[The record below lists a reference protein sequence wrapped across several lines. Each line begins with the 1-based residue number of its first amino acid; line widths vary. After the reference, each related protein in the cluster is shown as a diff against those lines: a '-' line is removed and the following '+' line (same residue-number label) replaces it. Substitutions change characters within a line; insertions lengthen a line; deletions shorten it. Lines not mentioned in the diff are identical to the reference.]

1 MRAVTVVFKTIF
13 RHSFK
18 DLHGSEDIL
27 SPERYMS
34 LRRKIVGLMAVVSV
48 VPLLLMAAIN
58 YYEYRAA
65 LGREIQNPLRI
76 LVSKTKNSF
85 ELFLAE
91 RTSTVSF
98 IASAYPFEELAQEK
112 NLKHIFRVMTQV
124 FDGFV
129 DLGLLDE
136 NGVQVSYAGPY
147 SLAGKNYA
155 EQSWFNQVMI
165 RGTYISDV
173 FMGYRNFPHMVI
185 AVRHMDENGKKWV
198 VRATIDTTRFD
209 RLIAAMS
216 LEPDSDAF
224 LLNKEGILQTNSN
237 YYGKV
242 LERLPMAMPPQGYEA
257 RLVETQDHNG
267 EDIYL
272 AYSYFPETDFVLMA
286 VKPRGSALKT
296 WYMVKGDLLFIFVLG
311 VMAIFLVV
319 YKMTDLLIQRM
330 RESEERRELAFRQ
343 VEHAQKLSSIGRLA
357 AGVAHE
363 INNPLAAI
371 NEKAGLMKDL
381 LGLRPD
387 FPDRDKFITLADAIL
402 KSIRRCRD
410 ITHRMLGFAR
420 RMDVSYEELDI
431 NEVLTDTLSFLD
443 QEAKH
448 RGVTIVRELDESLPR
463 IMSDRGQLQQ
473 VFLNILNNA
482 LAAVP
487 DDGNIE
493 VKTGETTPDSLV
505 ISFQDNG
512 CGMSQDTLEHVFEP
526 FFTTKKGTG
535 TGLGLSITYGIIKK
549 LGGDIAVTSKQG
561 EGTLFTIYLPK
572 KARKEAAS

>member
-1 MRAVTVVFKTIF
+1 MFKTIL

-27 SPERYMS
+27 SPERYQS
-34 LRRKIVGLMAVVSV
+34 LRRKIVGLMAVVAV
-48 VPLLLMAAIN
+48 APLLIMAAIN

-65 LGREIQNPLRI
+65 LSREIQNPLRI
-76 LVSKTKNSF
+76 LLSKTKNSF

-98 IASAYPFEELAQEK
+98 IASAYPFEDLAQEK
-112 NLKHIFRVMTQV
+112 NLKHIFKVMTQV

-129 DLGLLDE
+129 DLGLIDE

-155 EQSWFNQVMI
+155 EQSWFSQVMI

-173 FMGYRNFPHMVI
+173 FMGYRHFPHMVI
-185 AVRHMDENGKKWV
+185 AVRHMDESGKNWV

-224 LLNKEGILQTNSN
+224 LLNKEGILQTTSN

-242 LERLPMAMPPQGYEA
+242 LERLPMAMPPQSYEA
-257 RLVETQDHNG
+257 RLVETQDQNG

-272 AYSYFPETDFVLMA
+272 AYSYFPDSDFVLMA
-286 VKPRGSALKT
+286 VKPRGSVLKT
-296 WYMVKGDLLFIFVLG
+296 WYMVKGDLLFIFMLG
-311 VMAIFLVV
+311 VSAIFLVV
-319 YKMTDLLIQRM
+319 YKMTDLLIRRM

-343 VEHAQKLSSIGRLA
+343 VEHSQKLSSIGRLA

-387 FPDRDKFITLADAIL
+387 FPDREKFITLADSIL

-431 NEVLTDTLSFLD
+431 NEVLTDTLSFME

-448 RGVTIVRELDESLPR
+448 RGVVVDRQLDESLPR

-487 DDGNIE
+487 DTGRVE
-493 VKTGETTPDSLV
+493 VQTSQASPETLA
-505 ISFQDNG
+505 ISFRDNG
-512 CGMSQDTLEHVFEP
+512 CGMSQDIQEHIFEP
-526 FFTTKKGTG
+526 FFTTKKGAG

-549 LGGDIAVTSKQG
+549 LGGDIAVSSKIG
-561 EGTLFTIYLPK
+561 EGTLFTVYLPS
-572 KARKEAAS
+572 KARKEAAN

>member
-1 MRAVTVVFKTIF
+1 
-13 RHSFK
+13 
-18 DLHGSEDIL
+18 
-27 SPERYMS
+27 MS

>member
-1 MRAVTVVFKTIF
+1 MLRTIF

-34 LRRKIVGLMAVVSV
+34 LRRKIVVLMAVVAV

-76 LVSKTKNSF
+76 LLSKTKNSF

-112 NLKHIFRVMTQV
+112 NLKRIFKVMAQV

-129 DLGLLDE
+129 DLGLIDE

-155 EQSWFNQVMI
+155 EQSWFSQVMI

-173 FMGYRNFPHMVI
+173 FMGYRHFPHMVI
-185 AVRHMDENGKKWV
+185 AVRHMDESGKNWV

-242 LERLPMAMPPQGYEA
+242 LERLPMPMPPQAYEA
-257 RLVETQDHNG
+257 RLVETQDQSG

-319 YKMTDLLIQRM
+319 YKMTDLLIRRM

-387 FPDRDKFITLADAIL
+387 FPDREKFITLADAIL

-431 NEVLTDTLSFLD
+431 NEVLADTLSFLD

-448 RGVTIVRELDESLPR
+448 RGVAIVRELDESLPR
-463 IMSDRGQLQQ
+463 ILSDRGQLQQ

-487 DDGNIE
+487 DDGKIE
-493 VKTGETTPDSLV
+493 VKTGEATPDSLA
-505 ISFQDNG
+505 ISFRDNG

-561 EGTLFTIYLPK
+561 EGTLFTVYLPK
-572 KARKEAAS
+572 TARKEAAS

>member
-1 MRAVTVVFKTIF
+1 MRAVAIVFKTIL

-27 SPERYMS
+27 SPERYVS
-34 LRRKIVGLMAVVSV
+34 LRRKIVGLMAVVAV

-58 YYEYRAA
+58 YHEYRAA

-76 LVSKTKNSF
+76 LLSKTKNSF

-112 NLKHIFRVMTQV
+112 NLKHIFKVMTQV

-129 DLGLLDE
+129 DLGLIDE

-147 SLAGKNYA
+147 PLAGKHYA
-155 EQSWFNQVMI
+155 EQSWFSQVMI

-173 FMGYRNFPHMVI
+173 FMGYRHFPHMVI
-185 AVRHMDENGKKWV
+185 AVRHMDESGKNWV

-209 RLIAAMS
+209 RLISAMS

-224 LLNKEGILQTNSN
+224 LLNKEGILQTTSN

-242 LERLPMAMPPQGYEA
+242 LERLPIPMPAQSYEA
-257 RLVETQDHNG
+257 RLVETQDQHG

-272 AYSYFPETDFVLMA
+272 AYSYFPESDFVLMA

-319 YKMTDLLIQRM
+319 YKMTDLLIRRM

-387 FPDRDKFITLADAIL
+387 FPDRERFITLADAIL

-431 NEVLTDTLSFLD
+431 NEVLSDTLSFLD

-463 IMSDRGQLQQ
+463 IKSDRGQLQQ

-487 DDGNIE
+487 DDGRIE
-493 VKTGETTPDSLV
+493 VKTGEGVPESLV

-561 EGTLFTIYLPK
+561 DGTLFTVYLPK
-572 KARKEAAS
+572 TDRKEAAS

>member
-1 MRAVTVVFKTIF
+1 MFKTIF

-18 DLHGSEDIL
+18 DLHGGEDIL
-27 SPERYMS
+27 SPERYQS

-48 VPLLLMAAIN
+48 VPLLLMAVIN
-58 YYEYRAA
+58 YYEYRTA
-65 LGREIQNPLRI
+65 LSREIQNPLRI
-76 LVSKTKNSF
+76 LLSKTKNSF

-98 IASAYPFEELAQEK
+98 IASAYPFEELAREK
-112 NLKHIFRVMTQV
+112 TLRHIFTVMTQV

-129 DLGLLDE
+129 DLSLIDE
-136 NGVQVSYAGPY
+136 NGIQVSYAGPY
-147 SLAGKNYA
+147 ALAGKNYA
-155 EQSWFNQVMI
+155 DQSWFNQVKV
-165 RGTYISDV
+165 RGKYISDV
-173 FMGYRNFPHMVI
+173 FLGFRHFPHMVI
-185 AVRHMDENGKKWV
+185 AVRHMDETGKSWV
-198 VRATIDTTRFD
+198 VRATIDTTPFD

-224 LLNKEGILQTNSN
+224 LLNKGGILQTNSN
-237 YYGKV
+237 YYGKI
-242 LERLPMAMPPQGYEA
+242 LERISLPMPPQTYEA
-257 RLVETQDHNG
+257 KLLETQDHQG
-267 EDIYL
+267 RDVYL
-272 AYSYFPETDFVLMA
+272 AYSYFPDTDFVLMA
-286 VKPRGSALKT
+286 VKPRSSVLKA

-311 VMAIFLVV
+311 VSAIFFVA
-319 YKMTDLLIQRM
+319 YKMTGLLIKRM

-387 FPDRDKFITLADAIL
+387 FPDREKFITLADAIL

-420 RMDVSYEELDI
+420 RMDVSFEELDI
-431 NEVLTDTLSFLD
+431 NEVLNDTLSFLE

-448 RGVTIVRELDESLPR
+448 RGVTIECELDEHLPR
-463 IMSDRGQLQQ
+463 ILSDRGQIQQ

-487 DDGNIE
+487 DGGKIQ
-493 VKTGETTPDSLV
+493 VKTGKIDWESQF

-512 CGMSQDTLEHVFEP
+512 CGMSQETLEHIFEP

-535 TGLGLSITYGIIKK
+535 TGLGLSITYGIVKK
-549 LGGDIAVTSKQG
+549 LGGDISVKSKVG
-561 EGTLFTIYLPK
+561 EGTLFTVYLPK
-572 KARKEAAS
+572 SARKEAAS

>member
-1 MRAVTVVFKTIF
+1 MFRTIL

-27 SPERYMS
+27 SPERYQS

-65 LGREIQNPLRI
+65 LGREIQNPLRV
-76 LVSKTKNSF
+76 LLSKTKNSF

-112 NLKHIFRVMTQV
+112 SLKHIFKVMSQV

-129 DLGLLDE
+129 DLGLIDE

-155 EQSWFNQVMI
+155 EQSWFSQVMI

-173 FMGYRNFPHMVI
+173 FMGYRHFPHMVI
-185 AVRHMDENGKKWV
+185 AVRHMDESGKNWV
-198 VRATIDTTRFD
+198 VRATIDTSRFD

-237 YYGKV
+237 FYGKV
-242 LERLPMAMPPQGYEA
+242 LERFPMSMPPQAFEA
-257 RLVETQDHNG
+257 KLIETQDIKG

-272 AYSYFPETDFVLMA
+272 AYSYFPESDFVLMA
-286 VKPRGSALKT
+286 VKPRGSVLKT

-311 VMAIFLVV
+311 VSAIFLVV
-319 YKMTDLLIQRM
+319 YKMTDLLIRRM

-387 FPDRDKFITLADAIL
+387 FPDREKFITLADAIL

-431 NEVLTDTLSFLD
+431 NEVLVDTLTFLD

-448 RGVTIVRELDESLPR
+448 RGVVIDRQFDESLPR
-463 IMSDRGQLQQ
+463 ILSDRGQLQQ

-487 DDGNIE
+487 DDGRIE
-493 VKTGETTPDSLV
+493 VKTGEASPENLA
-505 ISFQDNG
+505 ISFRDNG

-549 LGGDIAVTSKQG
+549 LGGDIAVTSKIG
-561 EGTLFTIYLPK
+561 EGTLFTVYLPR
-572 KARKEAAS
+572 KAGKEAAS

>member
-1 MRAVTVVFKTIF
+1 MLRTIF

-34 LRRKIVGLMAVVSV
+34 LRRKIVVLMAVVAV

-76 LVSKTKNSF
+76 LLSKTKNSF

-112 NLKHIFRVMTQV
+112 NLKRIFKVMAQV

-129 DLGLLDE
+129 DLGLIDE

-155 EQSWFNQVMI
+155 EQSWFSQVMI

-173 FMGYRNFPHMVI
+173 FMGYRHFPHMVI
-185 AVRHMDENGKKWV
+185 AVRHMDESGKNWV

-242 LERLPMAMPPQGYEA
+242 LERLPMPMPPQAYEA
-257 RLVETQDHNG
+257 RLVETQDQSG

-387 FPDRDKFITLADAIL
+387 FPDRERFITLADAIL

-431 NEVLTDTLSFLD
+431 NEVLADTLSFLD

-448 RGVTIVRELDESLPR
+448 RGVTIARELDETLPR
-463 IMSDRGQLQQ
+463 IKSDRGQLQQ

-487 DDGNIE
+487 DDGKIE
-493 VKTGETTPDSLV
+493 VKTGEVNPDSLA

-561 EGTLFTIYLPK
+561 EGTLFTVYLPK
-572 KARKEAAS
+572 TARKEAAS

>member
-1 MRAVTVVFKTIF
+1 MFKTIL

-112 NLKHIFRVMTQV
+112 NLKHIFKVMTQV

-173 FMGYRNFPHMVI
+173 FMGYRHFPHMVI
-185 AVRHMDENGKKWV
+185 AVRHMDENGKNWV

-224 LLNKEGILQTNSN
+224 LLNKEGILQTTSN

-387 FPDRDKFITLADAIL
+387 FPDREKFITLADAIL

-463 IMSDRGQLQQ
+463 ILSDRGQLQQ

-493 VKTGETTPDSLV
+493 VKTGEIAPDSLV

-572 KARKEAAS
+572 SARKETAS

>member
-1 MRAVTVVFKTIF
+1 MFRTIL

-27 SPERYMS
+27 SPERYQS

-65 LGREIQNPLRI
+65 LGREIQNPLRV
-76 LVSKTKNSF
+76 LLSKTKNSF

-112 NLKHIFRVMTQV
+112 SLKHIFKVMSQV

-129 DLGLLDE
+129 DLGLIDE

-155 EQSWFNQVMI
+155 EQSWFSQVMI

-173 FMGYRNFPHMVI
+173 FMGYRHFPHMVI
-185 AVRHMDENGKKWV
+185 AVRHMDENGKNWV
-198 VRATIDTTRFD
+198 IRATIDTTRFD

-224 LLNKEGILQTNSN
+224 LLNKEGILQTTSN

-257 RLVETQDHNG
+257 RLVETQDQNG

-387 FPDRDKFITLADAIL
+387 FPDREKFITLADAIL

-493 VKTGETTPDSLV
+493 VKTGETAPDSLV

-572 KARKEAAS
+572 SARKEAAS

>member
-1 MRAVTVVFKTIF
+1 MFKTIL

-27 SPERYMS
+27 SPERYQS
-34 LRRKIVGLMAVVSV
+34 LRRKIVGLMAVVAV
-48 VPLLLMAAIN
+48 APLLIMAAIN

-65 LGREIQNPLRI
+65 LSREIQNPLRI
-76 LVSKTKNSF
+76 LLSKTKNSF

-98 IASAYPFEELAQEK
+98 IASAYPFEDLAQEK
-112 NLKHIFRVMTQV
+112 NLKHIFKVMTQV

-129 DLGLLDE
+129 DLGLIDE

-155 EQSWFNQVMI
+155 EQSWFSQVMI
-165 RGTYISDV
+165 RGAYISDV
-173 FMGYRNFPHMVI
+173 FMGYRHFPHMVI
-185 AVRHMDENGKKWV
+185 AVRHMDESGKNWV

-224 LLNKEGILQTNSN
+224 LLNKEGILQTTSN

-242 LERLPMAMPPQGYEA
+242 LERLPMAMPPQSYEA
-257 RLVETQDHNG
+257 RLVETQDQNG

-272 AYSYFPETDFVLMA
+272 AYSYFPDSDFVLMA
-286 VKPRGSALKT
+286 VKPRGSVLKT
-296 WYMVKGDLLFIFVLG
+296 WYMVKGDLLFIFMLG
-311 VMAIFLVV
+311 VSAIFLVV
-319 YKMTDLLIQRM
+319 YKMTDLLIRRM

-343 VEHAQKLSSIGRLA
+343 VEHSQKLSSIGRLA

-387 FPDRDKFITLADAIL
+387 FPDREKFITLADSIL

-431 NEVLTDTLSFLD
+431 NEVLTDTLSFME

-448 RGVTIVRELDESLPR
+448 RGVVVDRQLDESLPR

-487 DDGNIE
+487 DTGRVE
-493 VKTGETTPDSLV
+493 VQTSQASPETLA
-505 ISFQDNG
+505 ISFRDNG
-512 CGMSQDTLEHVFEP
+512 CGMSQDIQEHIFEP
-526 FFTTKKGTG
+526 FFTTKKGAG

-549 LGGDIAVTSKQG
+549 LGGDIAVSSKIG
-561 EGTLFTIYLPK
+561 EGTLFTVYLPS
-572 KARKEAAS
+572 KARKEAAN

>member
-1 MRAVTVVFKTIF
+1 MFKTIL

-18 DLHGSEDIL
+18 DLHGAEDIL
-27 SPERYMS
+27 SPERYQS

-48 VPLLLMAAIN
+48 VPLLIMAAIN

-65 LGREIQNPLRI
+65 LSREIQNPLRI
-76 LVSKTKNSF
+76 LLSKTKNSF

-98 IASAYPFEELAQEK
+98 IASAYSFEDLAQEK
-112 NLKHIFRVMTQV
+112 NLKHIFKVMSQV

-129 DLGLLDE
+129 DLGLIDE

-155 EQSWFNQVMI
+155 EQSWFSQVMI
-165 RGTYISDV
+165 RGAYISDV
-173 FMGYRNFPHMVI
+173 FMGFRHFPHMVI
-185 AVRHMDENGKKWV
+185 AVRHMDESGKNWV

-224 LLNKEGILQTNSN
+224 LLNKEGILQTTSN

-242 LERLPMAMPPQGYEA
+242 LERLPMAMPPQSYEA

-272 AYSYFPETDFVLMA
+272 AYSFFPESDFVLMA
-286 VKPRGSALKT
+286 VKPRGSVLKT
-296 WYMVKGDLLFIFVLG
+296 WYMVKGDLLFIFMLG
-311 VMAIFLVV
+311 VSAIFLVV
-319 YKMTDLLIQRM
+319 YKMTDLLIRRM
-330 RESEERRELAFRQ
+330 RESEELRELAFRQ
-343 VEHAQKLSSIGRLA
+343 VEHSQKLSSIGRLA

-387 FPDRDKFITLADAIL
+387 FPDREKFITLADSIL

-431 NEVLTDTLSFLD
+431 NEVLTDTLSFMD

-448 RGVTIVRELDESLPR
+448 RGVVVDRQFDESLPR
-463 IMSDRGQLQQ
+463 ILSDRGQLQQ

-487 DDGNIE
+487 DTGRVE
-493 VKTGETTPDSLV
+493 VKTSEANPETLA
-505 ISFQDNG
+505 ISFRDNG
-512 CGMSQDTLEHVFEP
+512 CGMSQDIQEHIFEP
-526 FFTTKKGTG
+526 FFTTKKGSG
-535 TGLGLSITYGIIKK
+535 TGLGLSITYGIVKK
-549 LGGDIAVTSKQG
+549 LGGDIAVSSKIG
-561 EGTLFTIYLPK
+561 EGTLFTVYLPR
-572 KARKEAAS
+572 KARKEAES

>member
-1 MRAVTVVFKTIF
+1 MFRTIF

-27 SPERYMS
+27 SPERYKS
-34 LRRKIVGLMAVVSV
+34 LRRKIVGLMAVVAV

-65 LGREIQNPLRI
+65 LSREIQNPLRV
-76 LVSKTKNSF
+76 LLSKTKNSF

-98 IASAYPFEELAQEK
+98 IASAYPFEELAKEK
-112 NLKHIFRVMTQV
+112 NLKHIFNVMTHV

-129 DLGLLDE
+129 DLSLIDE

-147 SLAGKNYA
+147 ALAGKNYA
-155 EQSWFNQVMI
+155 EQGWFSQVMV
-165 RGTYISDV
+165 RGAYISDV
-173 FMGYRNFPHMVI
+173 FLGYRHFPHMVI
-185 AVRHMDENGKKWV
+185 AVRHMDEHGKNWV
-198 VRATIDTTRFD
+198 VRATIDTNRFD

-237 YYGKV
+237 LYGKV
-242 LERLPMAMPPQGYEA
+242 LERFPMAMPPQSFEA
-257 RLVETQDHNG
+257 KLMETVDSQG
-267 EDIYL
+267 RDIYL
-272 AYSYFPETDFVLMA
+272 AYSYFPDSDFVLMA
-286 VKPRGSALKT
+286 VKPRGSVLKT
-296 WYMVKGDLLFIFVLG
+296 WYMVKGDLLFVFVLG
-311 VMAIFLVV
+311 VSAIFFVV
-319 YKMTDLLIQRM
+319 YKMTDLLIRRM
-330 RESEERRELAFRQ
+330 RGSEERRELAFRE

-363 INNPLAAI
+363 INNPLAAM

-387 FPDRDKFITLADAIL
+387 FPDREKFIALADSIL

-420 RMDVSYEELDI
+420 RMDVSFEELDI
-431 NEVLTDTLSFLD
+431 NEVLSETLSFLD
-443 QEAKH
+443 QEASH
-448 RGVTIVRELDESLPR
+448 RGVVIERAMDESLPR
-463 IMSDRGQLQQ
+463 IHSDRGQLQQ

-487 DDGNIE
+487 DGGRIELKTFDDG
-493 VKTGETTPDSLV
+493 KGCLA
-505 ISFQDNG
+505 ISFLDNG
-512 CGMSQDTLEHVFEP
+512 CGMSQDTLQHVFEP

-535 TGLGLSITYGIIKK
+535 TGLGLSITYGIVKK
-549 LGGDIAVTSKQG
+549 LGGDVAVSSKLG
-561 EGTLFTIYLPK
+561 EGTLFTVYLPK
-572 KARKEAAS
+572 SARKEAAS

>member
-1 MRAVTVVFKTIF
+1 M
-13 RHSFK
+13 
-18 DLHGSEDIL
+18 HGSEDIL

>member
-1 MRAVTVVFKTIF
+1 MFRTIL

-27 SPERYMS
+27 SPERYQS

-65 LGREIQNPLRI
+65 LGREIQNPLRV
-76 LVSKTKNSF
+76 LLSKTKNSF

-112 NLKHIFRVMTQV
+112 SLKHIFKVMSQV

-129 DLGLLDE
+129 DLGLIDE

-155 EQSWFNQVMI
+155 EQSWFSQVMI

-173 FMGYRNFPHMVI
+173 FMGYRHFPHMVI
-185 AVRHMDENGKKWV
+185 AVRHMDESGKNWV
-198 VRATIDTTRFD
+198 VRATIDTSRFD

-224 LLNKEGILQTNSN
+224 LLNKEGILQTSSTFF
-237 YYGKV
+237 GKV
-242 LERLPMAMPPQGYEA
+242 LERFPMAMPPQAFEA
-257 RLVETQDHNG
+257 KLIETQDIKG

-272 AYSYFPETDFVLMA
+272 AYSYFPESDFVLMA
-286 VKPRGSALKT
+286 VKPRGSVLKT

-311 VMAIFLVV
+311 VSAIFLVV
-319 YKMTDLLIQRM
+319 YKMTDLLIRRM

-387 FPDRDKFITLADAIL
+387 FPDREKFITLADAIL

-431 NEVLTDTLSFLD
+431 NEVLADTLTFLD

-448 RGVTIVRELDESLPR
+448 RGVVIDRQLDESLPR
-463 IMSDRGQLQQ
+463 ILSDRGQLQQ

-487 DDGNIE
+487 DDGRIE
-493 VKTGETTPDSLV
+493 VKTGEASPETLA
-505 ISFQDNG
+505 ISFRDNG

-526 FFTTKKGTG
+526 FFTTKKGAG

-549 LGGDIAVTSKQG
+549 LGGDIAVTSKIG
-561 EGTLFTIYLPK
+561 EGTLFTVYLPR
-572 KARKEAAS
+572 KAGKEAAS

>member
-1 MRAVTVVFKTIF
+1 MFRTIL

-27 SPERYMS
+27 SPERYKS
-34 LRRKIVGLMAVVSV
+34 LRRKIVGLMAVVAV
-48 VPLLLMAAIN
+48 VPLLIMAAIN
-58 YYEYRAA
+58 YYEYRSA
-65 LGREIQNPLRI
+65 LSREIQNPLRV
-76 LVSKTKNSF
+76 LLSKTKNSF

-112 NLKHIFRVMTQV
+112 SLKHIFKVMSQV

-129 DLGLLDE
+129 DLGLIDE
-136 NGVQVSYAGPY
+136 NGLQVSYAGPY
-147 SLAGKNYA
+147 ALAGKNYA
-155 EQSWFNQVMI
+155 EQSWFSQVMI

-173 FMGYRNFPHMVI
+173 FMGYRHFPHMVI
-185 AVRHMDENGKKWV
+185 AVRHMDESGKNWV
-198 VRATIDTTRFD
+198 VRATIDTSRFD

-237 YYGKV
+237 FYGKV
-242 LERLPMAMPPQGYEA
+242 LERFPMSMPPQAFEA
-257 RLVETQDHNG
+257 KLIETQDSKG

-272 AYSYFPETDFVLMA
+272 AYSYFPDSDFVLMA
-286 VKPRGSALKT
+286 VKPRGSVLKT
-296 WYMVKGDLLFIFVLG
+296 WYMVKGDLLFIFMLG
-311 VMAIFLVV
+311 VSAIFLVV
-319 YKMTDLLIQRM
+319 YKMTDLLIRRM

-387 FPDRDKFITLADAIL
+387 FPDREKFITLADAIL

-431 NEVLTDTLSFLD
+431 NEVLADTLTFLE

-448 RGVTIVRELDESLPR
+448 RGVSIARDLDESLPR
-463 IMSDRGQLQQ
+463 ILSDRGQLQQ

-487 DDGNIE
+487 DNGNVE
-493 VKTGETTPDSLV
+493 VKTGEAGPETLA
-505 ISFQDNG
+505 ISFRDNG
-512 CGMSQDTLEHVFEP
+512 CGMSQDTLEHIFEP
-526 FFTTKKGTG
+526 FFTTKKGAG
-535 TGLGLSITYGIIKK
+535 TGLGLSITYGIVKK
-549 LGGDIAVTSKQG
+549 LGGDIAVTSKVG
-561 EGTLFTIYLPK
+561 EGTLFTVYLPR

>member
-1 MRAVTVVFKTIF
+1 MLRTIF

-34 LRRKIVGLMAVVSV
+34 LRRKIVVLMAVVAV

-76 LVSKTKNSF
+76 LLSKTKNSF

-112 NLKHIFRVMTQV
+112 NLKRIFKVMAQV

-129 DLGLLDE
+129 DLGLIDE

-155 EQSWFNQVMI
+155 EQSWFSQVMI

-173 FMGYRNFPHMVI
+173 FMGYRHFPHMVI
-185 AVRHMDENGKKWV
+185 AVRHMDESGKNWV

-257 RLVETQDHNG
+257 RLVETQDQNG

-387 FPDRDKFITLADAIL
+387 FPDRERFITLADAIL

-431 NEVLTDTLSFLD
+431 NEVLADTLSFLD

-448 RGVTIVRELDESLPR
+448 RGVTIARELDETLPR
-463 IMSDRGQLQQ
+463 IKSDRGQLQQ

-487 DDGNIE
+487 DDGKIE
-493 VKTGETTPDSLV
+493 VKTGEVNPDSLA

-561 EGTLFTIYLPK
+561 EGTLFTVYLPK
-572 KARKEAAS
+572 SARKEAAS

>member
-1 MRAVTVVFKTIF
+1 MFKTIL

-27 SPERYMS
+27 SPERYVS
-34 LRRKIVGLMAVVSV
+34 LRRKIVGLMAVVAV

-58 YYEYRAA
+58 YHEYRAA

-76 LVSKTKNSF
+76 LLSKTKNSF

-112 NLKHIFRVMTQV
+112 NLKHIFTVMTQV

-129 DLGLLDE
+129 DLGLIDE

-147 SLAGKNYA
+147 PLAGKHYA
-155 EQSWFNQVMI
+155 EQSWFSQVMI

-173 FMGYRNFPHMVI
+173 FMGYRHFPHMII
-185 AVRHMDENGKKWV
+185 AVRHMDESGKNWV

-224 LLNKEGILQTNSN
+224 LLNKEGILQTTSN

-242 LERLPMAMPPQGYEA
+242 LERLPIPMPTQSYEA
-257 RLVETQDHNG
+257 RLVETQDQRG

-272 AYSYFPETDFVLMA
+272 AYSYFPESDFVLMA

-387 FPDRDKFITLADAIL
+387 FPDRERFITLADAIL

-463 IMSDRGQLQQ
+463 IKSDRGQLQQ

-487 DDGNIE
+487 DDGRIE
-493 VKTGETTPDSLV
+493 VKTGEGVPDSLV

-561 EGTLFTIYLPK
+561 DGTLFTVYLPK
-572 KARKEAAS
+572 TARKEAAS